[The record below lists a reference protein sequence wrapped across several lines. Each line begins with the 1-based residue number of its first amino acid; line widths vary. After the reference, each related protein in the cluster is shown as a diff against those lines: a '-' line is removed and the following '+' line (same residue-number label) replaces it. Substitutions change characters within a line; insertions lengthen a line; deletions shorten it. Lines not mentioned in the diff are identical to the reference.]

1 MERYGDINPITSL
14 GFLRVFFK
22 AMIEISRDI
31 RNGKRSETQ
40 EGDRLSFA
48 TKSGEAITL
57 VPDGKPYLE
66 RLEFLKDTRW

>member
-1 MERYGDINPITSL
+1 
-14 GFLRVFFK
+14 
-22 AMIEISRDI
+22 MIEISQDI
-31 RNGKRSETQ
+31 RNGKRSEIQ